1 VFDNF
6 KSNMRIVLRTW
17 SGKIGVILLLIQI
30 ILALYAVA
38 VYYPDG
44 MREYEQGKQGKFPYL
59 YPATAPP
66 CWAVDEPFH
75 LINISLNDVEENT
88 YYLNEIP
95 QDLQV
100 VDPNAYKTLKASLGP
115 ILQTG
120 VFTVVYK
127 EYTVTINI
135 DSRALPND
143 IRMLLAIVV
152 PSHLQDQR
160 IVNLVSGWMFIER
173 PDGLVP
179 IIFYQG
185 QLYAVGNTTQGPALI
200 TIYGKIENVTLD
212 NGQYAIFYKPETLY
226 NYANNKWIG
235 NTLENTLAQLYEY
248 LGLNVYVANET
259 ATDNETTLTTIQ
271 YDPRVLFA
279 TAENGEM
286 VGLPGEYTIKIG
298 LYALTYSDY
307 ADEVNQSLGVEH
319 FLFIL
324 MPNCYGFFGTD
335 TYSRPISLG
344 LLLGLPYAFLL
355 GFTVTFISTFLG
367 AIYGTLA
374 GYWKD
379 LRGEALM
386 RIADIV
392 LSLPFLPILIAIS
405 FSFGTITLKSL
416 ALLMIA
422 LSWAGPVIVVR
433 SMALQISEQ
442 LYIEAAKAVGVSTQ
456 KIVFKHIFPQIYPYT
471 MAIAVLSIPG
481 IIVAEASLSLLG
493 FGDPAAP
500 TWGKMLQLAYNS
512 QAVTQG
518 WWWLYV
524 FPGLALVV
532 FSATFLLIGRAIE
545 PIVAPKLQK

>member
-1 VFDNF
+1 MFENF
-6 KSNMRIVLRTW
+6 RSNMRIVLRTW
-17 SGKIGVILLLIQI
+17 SGKIGIALLLIQI

-38 VYYPDG
+38 AYYPDG

-59 YPATAPP
+59 YPSTAPP
-66 CWAVDEPFH
+66 CWAVDEKFEK
-75 LINISLNDVEENT
+75 INVTLSDLEVKTEYLDRLPDDLRMIKPDV
-88 YYLNEIP
+88 YDYLMQSYQGYFQSGMI
-95 QDLQV
+95 
-100 VDPNAYKTLKASLGP
+100 
-115 ILQTG
+115 
-120 VFTVVYK
+120 TVVYK
-127 EYTVTINI
+127 EYTATIEVN
-135 DSRALPND
+135 SKALPND
-143 IRMLLAIVV
+143 IKMLLAIRI
-152 PSHLQDQR
+152 PSELQEAR
-160 IVNLVSGWMFIER
+160 YVFVTSGWMYIER
-173 PDGLVP
+173 PDGLTP

-185 QLYAVGNTTQGPALI
+185 QLYTPGGNETVGGNLLL
-200 TIYGKIENVTLD
+200 IYGDIENETTAAGYKL
-212 NGQYAIFYKPETLY
+212 FYKPETLG
-226 NYANNKWIG
+226 NYENNKWIG
-235 NTLENTLAQLYEY
+235 
-248 LGLNVYVANET
+248 
-259 ATDNETTLTTIQ
+259 ATFDNTLTTLYDVLGIQ
-271 YDPRVLFA
+271 IANATINQTQGKQKLDPRILFA
-279 TAENGEM
+279 TSEDGKM
-286 VGLPGEYTIKIG
+286 VGLPGTYKVKIG
-298 LYALTYSDY
+298 IYALGFSQV
-307 ADEVNQSLGVEH
+307 ADQANESLNVEH

-335 TYSRPISLG
+335 TYSRPIGLG

-355 GFTVTFISTFLG
+355 GFTVTFVSTFLG

-386 RIADIV
+386 RVADIV

-405 FSFGTITLKSL
+405 FAFGTITLKSL
-416 ALLMIA
+416 AVLMIA

-442 LYIEAAKAVGVSTQ
+442 LYIEAAKAVGVSTK
-456 KIVFKHIFPQIYPYT
+456 KIIFKHIFPQVYPYT

-512 QAVTQG
+512 QSVTQG
-518 WWWLYV
+518 WWWLYI